1 MMSTFLK
8 LLSTD
13 YFAYN
18 GDPDSQSYRDAKY
31 NFIARSQPAYI
42 SLIYPLVCIM
52 LALGFGKTIGNF
64 TEPTWR
70 YVFNMLL
77 SVGLFVP
84 ALFFFY
90 KMFIREISIYIVEDV
105 AFKVL
110 GHIKGIPLG
119 MRKLFGRRM
128 PDNDRQ
134 MLYELAEKK
143 VRIEFTAKD
152 KKKLNGEEVLDW
164 TSDETKSLND
174 KIEALNH
181 EVRNDEKVKANP
193 IQFEYNYIYGFF
205 RNLAGGLVLDLLLA
219 VMYKIWSLIS
229 PGSSF
234 IKDMPEDLKAFM
246 GSSWIWLLV
255 LVILVTILA
264 WSTGIRHQS
273 RRYQLY
279 LSAYRDKIVNTASQI
294 NQTGS

>member
-13 YFAYN
+13 YFAYK
-18 GDPDSQSYRDAKY
+18 GDPDSQSCRDAKY

-90 KMFIREISIYIVEDV
+90 KMFIREISIYIVEDI
-105 AFKVL
+105 AFKIL
-110 GHIKGIPLG
+110 GQIKRIPLIKGKI
-119 MRKLFGRRM
+119 GRRM
-128 PDNDRQ
+128 PYKDRQ
-134 MLYELAEKK
+134 MLYELAKTK
-143 VRIEFTAKD
+143 VGIEFTARE
-152 KKKLNGEEVLDW
+152 KKRLNKEEVQNW
-164 TSDETKSLND
+164 TSDEKKSLND

-181 EVRNDEKVKANP
+181 EVRNDENVKANP

-205 RNLAGGLVLDLLLA
+205 RNLVGGLVFDFLLA
-219 VMYKIWSLIS
+219 AIYKIWFLIS
-229 PGSSF
+229 SESSF

-279 LSAYRDKIVNTASQI
+279 LSEYREKILNTASNI